1 MRAREIIKDTSR
13 QHPILHPVLSHL
25 LPSPTKPLFLIHSFT
40 MSSFTRFAG
49 VAVVLLSLGFLVTAI
64 PIVNDSI
71 PAITGTDA
79 VSLVCA
85 KLFVD
90 IEVKIKALRMSLNSY
105 LHNAIPI
112 TNELDHSRLQIDC

>member
-1 MRAREIIKDTSR
+1 
-13 QHPILHPVLSHL
+13 
-25 LPSPTKPLFLIHSFT
+25 

-49 VAVVLLSLGFLVTAI
+49 VAVVVLSLGFLVTAF
-64 PIVNDSI
+64 PVLKLDSV

-90 IEVKIKALRMSLNSY
+90 IEVKIKALRTCSSFLTQSAQ
-105 LHNAIPI
+105 LTDGI
-112 TNELDHSRLQIDC
+112 